1 MWHLFT
7 TQTWSFA
14 LNLLDL
20 KLRNQKNWISGKN
33 TFFTKENFFQRFS
46 AVCLHLFSNG
56 GNALLGAGYSVD
68 GQGLFFS
75 VTHGMITIQPSH
87 QPAKDKSK

>member
-7 TQTWSFA
+7 IQTWSFA

-20 KLRNQKNWISGKN
+20 KLKNQKNWISGKN
-33 TFFTKENFFQRFS
+33 YFFTKKIFYQIFS
-46 AVCLHLFSNG
+46 CLFTFFSNG